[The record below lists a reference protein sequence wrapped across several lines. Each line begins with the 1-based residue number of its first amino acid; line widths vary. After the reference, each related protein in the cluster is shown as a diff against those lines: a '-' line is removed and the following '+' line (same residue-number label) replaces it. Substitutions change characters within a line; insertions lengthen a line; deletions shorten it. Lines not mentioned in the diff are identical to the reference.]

1 MPAAERRLAIH
12 RWLGHDISMV
22 IGSDYIV
29 RFHAHDLLEALA
41 LDLAV
46 KPTATWTYDDL
57 VTVLGDRAQKPDAV
71 ALLGRLRHEL
81 AEYDR
86 GIYGPVE
93 VAASIAPEQ
102 RTDAID
108 MSTAAAR
115 VGDSLGRVYTGA
127 QLREYL
133 GQLDWI
139 ARNDARRWVPNPEQ
153 IAAGTLV
160 VLDVAIPNQR
170 DLYPQIH
177 LTPDG
182 LAAITKL
189 ALKAHQEQPA

>member
-1 MPAAERRLAIH
+1 VLAAERVLAIH
-12 RWLGHDISMV
+12 RWLGHDLHMV
-22 IGSDYIV
+22 IGTDYVV
-29 RFHAHDLLEALA
+29 RFRAPDLVAALG

-46 KPTATWTYDDL
+46 KPSSTWAYDDL
-57 VTVLGDRAQKPDAV
+57 VTILGDRATKPDAV
-71 ALLGRLRHEL
+71 TLLGRLRHEL
-81 AEYDR
+81 SEYDR

-108 MSTAAAR
+108 MSTAASR

-133 GQLDWI
+133 GELDWI
-139 ARNDARRWVPNPEQ
+139 TRNDARRWVPNPEQ
-153 IAAGTLV
+153 ITAGTLV

-182 LAAITKL
+182 LAAVTKL
-189 ALKAHQEQPA
+189 ALHANQEQPA

>member
-1 MPAAERRLAIH
+1 VPAAERTLAIH
-12 RWLGHDISMV
+12 RWLGHDIRML

-29 RFHAHDLLEALA
+29 RFRASELVDALG
-41 LDLAV
+41 LDLAT
-46 KPTATWTYDDL
+46 KPTAAWTYDDL
-57 VTVLGDRAQKPDAV
+57 LIVLGDRATKPDAV
-71 ALLGRLRHEL
+71 TLLARLRYEL
-81 AEYDR
+81 SEYDR

-93 VAASIAPEQ
+93 VAASIAPER

-108 MSTAAAR
+108 MSTAASR
-115 VGDSLGRVYTGA
+115 VGDTLGRVYTGA

-133 GQLDWI
+133 GELDWI

-182 LAAITKL
+182 LAAVTKL
-189 ALKAHQEQPA
+189 ALHANQEQPA